1 MTTIE
6 RATGWTAAELDEA
19 RRYSLVIQWSSE
31 DRAYIVIVPELP
43 GCITHGATWEE
54 ATRQAEDAIA
64 TWLAAARAWDE
75 PIPAPRLLDV
85 SGALP
90 VR

>member
-1 MTTIE
+1 MSTAE
-6 RATGWTAAELDEA
+6 RTTGWTAAELDEA
-19 RRYSLVIQWSSE
+19 RRYSLVIQWSDE
-31 DRAYIVIVPELP
+31 DRAYIVIVPELT

-54 ATRQAEDAIA
+54 AIEQAEDAIA

-85 SGALP
+85 SEALAGG
-90 VR
+90 